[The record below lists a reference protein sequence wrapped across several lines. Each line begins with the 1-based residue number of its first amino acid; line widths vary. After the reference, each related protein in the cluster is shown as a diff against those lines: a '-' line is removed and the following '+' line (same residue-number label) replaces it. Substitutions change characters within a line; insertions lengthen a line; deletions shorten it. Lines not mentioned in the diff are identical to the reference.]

1 VNKLSTWGT
10 HFGDTN
16 EPASM
21 YSNPVCPNLS
31 TSSILV
37 PTGIVCF
44 SFCNPS
50 LGPTSTMRTWS
61 ARLDAVPAKVL
72 RWQGWRAARRA
83 DRRHINF
90 DDMADGALV
99 QLRVGLWYNGRTC
112 VMRYQLWR
120 AVVVVA
126 GVAAG
131 MACYTEAA

>member
-1 VNKLSTWGT
+1 
-10 HFGDTN
+10 
-16 EPASM
+16 
-21 YSNPVCPNLS
+21 
-31 TSSILV
+31 
-37 PTGIVCF
+37 
-44 SFCNPS
+44 
-50 LGPTSTMRTWS
+50 MRTWS

-90 DDMADGALV
+90 DDMADGTLV

-120 AVVVVA
+120 AAVVVA